1 VPATERPP
9 AAIGNRLRDAR
20 QRRAITLRTI
30 ADKTKI
36 SMSALEAL
44 ERNDISKLPGGIF
57 SRAFVRSYANEV
69 GLDPEETVRDF
80 IVEFP
85 NDSVTAG
92 HPTASRIEDNEAIE
106 SSRTIAR
113 AILWLLLLSVPLM
126 GAVMYFGMSGRPKPP
141 APPELSSAPSP
152 VHELATEPLTAV
164 PRLSDAVDPSREATP
179 AATTGR
185 GSVAPMPASQ
195 SPSAKPEGTSG
206 ALTVTPGQDR
216 LSIAVVATRRTRIAL
231 TVDGVAAPERQLLD
245 GERQVIEA
253 RRDFV
258 IWVEDAGAL
267 QLTINGAQARA
278 LGDSGDPAM
287 VRLNLTNFRRY
298 LATQ

>member
-1 VPATERPP
+1 VPPTEHPP
-9 AAIGNRLRDAR
+9 AAIGSRLRDAR
-20 QRRAITLRTI
+20 QRRALTLRTI

-36 SMSALEAL
+36 SKSALEAL

-57 SRAFVRSYANEV
+57 SRAFVRSYAIEV

-80 IVEFP
+80 IVQFP

-92 HPTASRIEDNEAIE
+92 HPTASPVEDNEAIE

-126 GAVMYFGMSGRPKPP
+126 GAVMYFGMAGRPKPP
-141 APPELSSAPSP
+141 APPELSSAPASVQEP
-152 VHELATEPLTAV
+152 GAEPLTAV

-179 AATTGR
+179 ASTTGHS
-185 GSVAPMPASQ
+185 SVAPVPASS
-195 SPSAKPEGTSG
+195 SPSGKPEGTAG
-206 ALTVTPGQDR
+206 ALASTPGQDR
-216 LSIAVVATRRTRIAL
+216 LSIAVVATGRTRIAL
-231 TVDGVAAPERQLLD
+231 TVDGVAAPERQLLG

-258 IWVEDAGAL
+258 VWVEDAGAL
-267 QLTINGAQARA
+267 RLTINGAQARA
-278 LGDSGDPAM
+278 LGDPGEPAM
-287 VRLNLTNFRRY
+287 VRLDLTNFRRY
-298 LATQ
+298 LTTQ